1 MMSDRVNLGLD
12 DQIRRMVLVMK
23 ITSLESI
30 LVDLPTIRAHKL
42 ARQTVMQQTLVIL
55 RLQTDAGIEGLG
67 EATTIG
73 GLSYGEESPEGI
85 KSALDTY
92 VSPLLVGQN
101 PSRINHIMSEVDR
114 HVVGN
119 RLAKSA
125 LETALFDICGK
136 ALGVPVHQLLGGRQT
151 DAMECIWGLASGDT
165 DKDIEEAER
174 VLSQRLHR
182 GFKIK
187 VGSRAV
193 ESDIEHVSRIARA
206 IAGRGTL
213 RVDANQ
219 AWDELTATRAIAA
232 LEAVG
237 VSLIEQPLSK
247 TNLEG
252 MARLATRF
260 DVAIMADEAVATPQ
274 DAFAFSKHHA
284 ADVVALKIAKAG
296 GLFPTKTVAAIAHAA
311 GLALYGGTMLEGSIG
326 TVASLHV
333 FASLPQAFPF
343 GTELFGPLLLKDD
356 IVQERPSYTN
366 FSIAVPDRPGLGI
379 DIDED
384 KLAHYRRDKTRS
396 LKPVAALKQGGG

>member
-12 DQIRRMVLVMK
+12 MKLCCNVGFMK
-23 ITSLESI
+23 IASLESI

-92 VSPLLVGQN
+92 VAPLVIGQE
-101 PSRINHIMSEVDR
+101 PHRINHIMAEVER

-125 LETALFDICGK
+125 LETALLDISGK
-136 ALGVPVHQLLGGRQT
+136 EMGVPVHQLLGGRQT
-151 DAMECIWGLASGDT
+151 EAMECVWGLASGNT
-165 DKDIEEAER
+165 GKDIEEAER
-174 VLSQRLHR
+174 VLSQKLHR

-187 VGSRAV
+187 VGTRAI
-193 ESDIEHVSRIARA
+193 ETDIEHVSRIAKA
-206 IAGRGTL
+206 LAGRAAL
-213 RVDANQ
+213 RIDANQ

-237 VSLIEQPLSK
+237 VSLIEQPLAK

-252 MARLATRF
+252 MVRLSSRF

-274 DAFAFSKHHA
+274 DALAYGKHHA
-284 ADVVALKIAKAG
+284 ADVIALKIAKAG
-296 GLFPTKTVAAIAHAA
+296 GLLATRTVASIASAA
-311 GLALYGGTMLEGSIG
+311 GLALYGGTMLEGTIG
-326 TVASLHV
+326 TVASLHA
-333 FASLPQAFPF
+333 FATLPQPLAF

-356 IVQERPSYTN
+356 IVQKCPTYSN
-366 FSIAVPDRPGLGI
+366 FEIAVPDLPGLGV

-384 KLAHYRRDKTRS
+384 KLSHYRRDKTRS
-396 LKPVAALKQGGG
+396 LSPVAVLKKGSV

>member
-1 MMSDRVNLGLD
+1 
-12 DQIRRMVLVMK
+12 MK

-42 ARQTVMQQTLVIL
+42 ARQTVMQQTLVVL
-55 RLQTDAGIEGLG
+55 RLQTDAGLEGLG

-73 GLSYGEESPEGI
+73 GLSYGEESPESI

-92 VSPLLVGQN
+92 ISMIVTGLDPRN
-101 PSRINHIMSEVDR
+101 INAIMAEIER

-125 LETALFDICGK
+125 IETALLDISGK

-165 DKDIEEAER
+165 GKDIEEAER
-174 VLSQRLHR
+174 VLSQKLHR

-187 VGSRAV
+187 VGSRTV
-193 ESDIEHVSRIARA
+193 EHDIEHVSRIAKA
-206 IAGRGTL
+206 IAGRGSL
-213 RVDANQ
+213 RIDANQ

-237 VSLIEQPLSK
+237 VNLIEQPLPK

-252 MARLATRF
+252 MARLANRF
-260 DVAIMADEAVATPQ
+260 DVAIMADEAVATPH
-274 DAFAFSKHHA
+274 DAFAFAKHHA

-296 GLFPTKTVAAIAHAA
+296 GLTPVMTVAAIANAG
-311 GLALYGGTMLEGSIG
+311 GLALYGGTMLEGTIG
-326 TVASLHV
+326 TVASLHA

-356 IVQERPSYTN
+356 VVQERPIYSN
-366 FSIAVPDRPGLGI
+366 FSIAVPDKPGLGV

-384 KLAHYRRDKTRS
+384 KLAHYRRDKTRV
-396 LKPVAALKQGGG
+396 LKPVAALKHGSA

>member
-1 MMSDRVNLGLD
+1 
-12 DQIRRMVLVMK
+12 MK
-23 ITSLESI
+23 IISLESI

-42 ARQTVMQQTLVIL
+42 ARQTVMQQTLVVL
-55 RLQTDAGIEGLG
+55 RLRTDAGIEGLG

-73 GLSYGEESPEGI
+73 GLSYGEESPESI
-85 KSALDTY
+85 KSALDCY
-92 VSPLLVGQN
+92 IAPLLTGLDPHNV
-101 PSRINHIMSEVDR
+101 NHIMAEIDR

-125 LETALFDICGK
+125 VETALFDILGK
-136 ALGVPVHQLLGGRQT
+136 ALSVPVHQLLGGKQI

-165 DKDIEEAER
+165 GKDIEEAER
-174 VLSQRLHR
+174 VLTQNLHR

-187 VGSRAV
+187 VGSRSV
-193 ESDIEHVSRIARA
+193 ESDIEHVSRIAKA

-213 RVDANQ
+213 RIDANQ

-232 LEAVG
+232 LEAVE
-237 VSLIEQPLSK
+237 VSLIEQPLPK

-252 MARLATRF
+252 MARLAIRF
-260 DVAIMADEAVATPQ
+260 DVAIMADEAVATAQ
-274 DAFAFSKHHA
+274 DAFAFAKHHA

-296 GLFPTKTVAAIAHAA
+296 GLLPTRSVAAIAHAA
-311 GLALYGGTMLEGSIG
+311 GLALYGGTMLEGTIG
-326 TVASLHV
+326 TVASLHA

-356 IVQERPSYTN
+356 IVQEQPSYSD
-366 FSIAVPDRPGLGI
+366 FSISVPNKPGLGV

-384 KLAHYRRDKTRS
+384 KLAHYRRDKTKV
-396 LKPVAALKQGGG
+396 LKPVVALKKGSA

>member
-1 MMSDRVNLGLD
+1 
-12 DQIRRMVLVMK
+12 MK
-23 ITSLESI
+23 ITLLEAI

-42 ARQTVMQQTLVIL
+42 ARQTVMQQTLVVL
-55 RLQTDAGIEGLG
+55 RLQTDAGLEGLG

-73 GLSYGEESPEGI
+73 GLSYGEESPESI

-92 VSPLLVGQN
+92 ISPIVKGLDPRNVN
-101 PSRINHIMSEVDR
+101 AVMAEIER

-125 LETALFDICGK
+125 LETALLDVSGR

-165 DKDIEEAER
+165 GKDIEEAER
-174 VLSQRLHR
+174 VLSQKLHR

-193 ESDIEHVSRIARA
+193 ESDIEHVSRIAKA

-213 RVDANQ
+213 RIDANQ

-232 LEAVG
+232 MEAVG
-237 VSLIEQPLSK
+237 VSLIEQPLPK

-260 DVAIMADEAVATPQ
+260 DVAIMADEAVATAQ
-274 DAFAFSKHHA
+274 DAFAFAKHYG

-296 GLFPTKTVAAIAHAA
+296 GLLPTKSVAAIALAG
-311 GLALYGGTMLEGSIG
+311 GLALYGGTMLEGTIG
-326 TVASLHV
+326 TVASLHA
-333 FASLPQAFPF
+333 FSSLPQVFPF

-356 IVQERPSYTN
+356 IVQQRPNYSN
-366 FSIAVPDRPGLGI
+366 FAIAVPDRPGLGV

-396 LKPVAALKQGGG
+396 VKPVVALKQGSA

>member
-1 MMSDRVNLGLD
+1 
-12 DQIRRMVLVMK
+12 MK
-23 ITSLESI
+23 IISLESI

-42 ARQTVMQQTLVIL
+42 ARQTVMQQTLVVL
-55 RLQTDAGIEGLG
+55 RLVTDAGIEGLG

-73 GLSYGEESPEGI
+73 GLSYGEESPESI

-92 VSPLLVGQN
+92 IAPIVAGLDPRN
-101 PSRINHIMSEVDR
+101 INHIMAEIDR

-125 LETALFDICGK
+125 LETALFDISGK
-136 ALGVPVHQLLGGRQT
+136 VLTVPVHQLLGGKQI

-165 DKDIEEAER
+165 GKDIEEAER
-174 VLSQRLHR
+174 VLSQKLHR

-187 VGSRAV
+187 VGSRDV
-193 ESDIEHVSRIARA
+193 ESDIVHVSKIAQA

-219 AWDELTATRAIAA
+219 AWDELTATKAIAV
-232 LEAVG
+232 LEAIG
-237 VSLIEQPLSK
+237 VTLIEQPLPK
-247 TNLEG
+247 ANLEG
-252 MARLATRF
+252 MARLSTRF

-274 DAFAFSKHHA
+274 DAFAYAKSHA

-296 GLFPTKTVAAIAHAA
+296 GLLATKTVASIASAA
-311 GLALYGGTMLEGSIG
+311 GLALYGGTMLEGTIG
-326 TVASLHV
+326 TVASLHA
-333 FASLPQAFPF
+333 FSSLSQAFPF

-356 IVQERPSYTN
+356 IVQERPTYGN
-366 FSIAVPDRPGLGI
+366 FGIAVPNKPGLGV

-384 KLAHYRRDKTRS
+384 KLSHYRRDKSRS
-396 LKPVAALKQGGG
+396 VTGSA

>member
-1 MMSDRVNLGLD
+1 
-12 DQIRRMVLVMK
+12 MK
-23 ITSLESI
+23 ITSLGSI

-42 ARQTVMQQTLVIL
+42 ARQTVMQQTLVVL
-55 RLQTDAGIEGLG
+55 RLQTDAGLEGLG

-73 GLSYGEESPEGI
+73 GLSYGEESPESI

-92 VSPLLVGQN
+92 ISPIVTGLDPRNVN
-101 PSRINHIMSEVDR
+101 AVMAEIER

-125 LETALFDICGK
+125 LETALLDVTGK

-165 DKDIEEAER
+165 GKDIEEAER
-174 VLSQRLHR
+174 VLSQKLHR

-193 ESDIEHVSRIARA
+193 EHDIEHVSRIAKA
-206 IAGRGTL
+206 IGGRGTL
-213 RVDANQ
+213 RIDANQ

-237 VSLIEQPLSK
+237 VSLIEQPLAK

-252 MARLATRF
+252 MARLAARF
-260 DVAIMADEAVATPQ
+260 DVAIMADEAVATAQ
-274 DAFAFSKHHA
+274 DAFAFGKDHA

-296 GLFPTKTVAAIAHAA
+296 GLFPTRSVAAIAHTA
-311 GLALYGGTMLEGSIG
+311 GLALYGGTMLEGTIG
-326 TVASLHV
+326 TIASLHA

-356 IVQERPSYTN
+356 IVQERPSYSN
-366 FSIAVPDRPGLGI
+366 FSIAVPDKPGLGVE
-379 DIDED
+379 IDED
-384 KLAHYRRDKTRS
+384 KLAHYRRDKTRV
-396 LKPVAALKQGGG
+396 LKSVAALKHGSA

>member
-1 MMSDRVNLGLD
+1 
-12 DQIRRMVLVMK
+12 MK
-23 ITSLESI
+23 ITALESI

-42 ARQTVMQQTLVIL
+42 ARQTVMQQTLVVL
-55 RLQTDAGIEGLG
+55 RLQTDKGLEGLG

-73 GLSYGEESPEGI
+73 GLSYGEESPESI

-92 VSPLLVGQN
+92 ISPIVIGMDPRN
-101 PSRINHIMSEVDR
+101 VNAVMAEIER

-125 LETALFDICGK
+125 LETALFDVTGK

-165 DKDIEEAER
+165 GKDIEEAER
-174 VLSQRLHR
+174 VLSEKLHR

-187 VGSRAV
+187 VGSKAV
-193 ESDIEHVSRIARA
+193 EGDIEHVSRIAKA

-213 RVDANQ
+213 RIDANQ

-237 VSLIEQPLSK
+237 VSLIEQPLPK
-247 TNLEG
+247 INLEG
-252 MARLATRF
+252 MVRLATRF
-260 DVAIMADEAVATPQ
+260 DVAIMADEAVATSQ
-274 DAFAFSKHHA
+274 DAFAFAKHHG

-296 GLFPTKTVAAIAHAA
+296 GLLPTKSVAAIAHAG
-311 GLALYGGTMLEGSIG
+311 GLALYGGTMLEGTIG
-326 TVASLHV
+326 TVASLHA
-333 FASLPQAFPF
+333 FSSLPQNFPF

-356 IVQERPSYTN
+356 IVQQRPAYSN
-366 FSIAVPDRPGLGI
+366 FAIAVPDRPGLGV

-396 LKPVAALKQGGG
+396 LKPVVAIKQGSA

>member
-1 MMSDRVNLGLD
+1 LD
-12 DQIRRMVLVMK
+12 LVAPWLQCGGMK
-23 ITSLESI
+23 ITSFESI
-30 LVDLPTIRAHKL
+30 LIDLPTIRAHKL
-42 ARQTVMQQTLVIL
+42 ARQTVMQQALVVL
-55 RLQTDAGIEGLG
+55 RLQTDEGLEGLG

-73 GLSYGEESPEGI
+73 GLSYGEESPESI

-92 VSPLLVGQN
+92 ISPIVTGLDPRN
-101 PSRINHIMSEVDR
+101 INAVMAEIER

-125 LETALFDICGK
+125 LETALLDVSGR

-174 VLSQRLHR
+174 VLSQKLHR

-193 ESDIEHVSRIARA
+193 ENDIEHVSRIAKA
-206 IAGRGTL
+206 IAGRGSL
-213 RVDANQ
+213 RIDANQ

-237 VSLIEQPLSK
+237 VSLIEQPLPK

-252 MARLATRF
+252 MARLAARF
-260 DVAIMADEAVATPQ
+260 DVAIMADEAVATAQ
-274 DAFAFSKHHA
+274 DAFAFGKDHA

-296 GLFPTKTVAAIAHAA
+296 GLFPTRTVAAIAQTA
-311 GLALYGGTMLEGSIG
+311 GIALYGGTMLEGTIG
-326 TVASLHV
+326 TVASLHA
-333 FASLPQAFPF
+333 FSSLPQAFPF

-356 IVQERPSYTN
+356 IVQERPSYSN
-366 FSIAVPDRPGLGI
+366 FSIAVPDKPGLGV

-396 LKPVAALKQGGG
+396 VKPVLALKTGSV

>member
-1 MMSDRVNLGLD
+1 
-12 DQIRRMVLVMK
+12 MK

-42 ARQTVMQQTLVIL
+42 ARQTVMQQTLVVL
-55 RLQTDAGIEGLG
+55 RLQTDDGLEGLG

-73 GLSYGEESPEGI
+73 GLSYGEESPESI

-92 VSPLLVGQN
+92 ICPIVMGLD
-101 PSRINHIMSEVDR
+101 PSNVNAVMAEIER

-125 LETALFDICGK
+125 LETALLDVSGK
-136 ALGVPVHQLLGGRQT
+136 VLGVPVHQLLGGRQT

-165 DKDIEEAER
+165 GKDIEEAER
-174 VLSQRLHR
+174 VLSQKLHR

-193 ESDIEHVSRIARA
+193 ESDIEHVSRIAKA
-206 IAGRGTL
+206 VAGRGTL
-213 RVDANQ
+213 RIDANQ

-237 VSLIEQPLSK
+237 VSLIEQPLPKS
-247 TNLEG
+247 NLEG
-252 MARLATRF
+252 MVRIANRF
-260 DVAIMADEAVATPQ
+260 DVAIMADEAVSTSQ
-274 DAFAFSKHHA
+274 DAFAFSKHHG
-284 ADVVALKIAKAG
+284 ADVIALKIAKAG
-296 GLFPTKTVAAIAHAA
+296 GLLPTRSVAAIAHAG
-311 GLALYGGTMLEGSIG
+311 GLALYGGTMLEGTIG
-326 TVASLHV
+326 TVASLHT

-356 IVQERPSYTN
+356 IVQQRPTYSN
-366 FSIAVPDRPGLGI
+366 FSIAVPNLPGLGV

-384 KLAHYRRDKTRS
+384 KLAHYRRDKSRS
-396 LKPVAALKQGGG
+396 LKPVVALKQGSA

>member
-1 MMSDRVNLGLD
+1 
-12 DQIRRMVLVMK
+12 MK
-23 ITSLESI
+23 IISLESI

-42 ARQTVMQQTLVIL
+42 ARQTVMQQTLVVL
-55 RLQTDAGIEGLG
+55 RLQTDTGLEGLG

-73 GLSYGEESPEGI
+73 GLSYGEESPESI
-85 KSALDTY
+85 KSAIDTY
-92 VSPLLVGQN
+92 ISPVVIGLDPNNVN
-101 PSRINHIMSEVDR
+101 SVMAEIER

-125 LETALFDICGK
+125 LETALLDVSGK

-165 DKDIEEAER
+165 GKDIEEAER
-174 VLSQRLHR
+174 VLSQKLHR

-193 ESDIEHVSRIARA
+193 ESDIEHVARIAKA
-206 IAGRGTL
+206 ITGRGTL
-213 RVDANQ
+213 RIDANQ

-237 VSLIEQPLSK
+237 VSLIEQPLPK

-260 DVAIMADEAVATPQ
+260 DVAIMADEAVATAQ
-274 DAFAFSKHHA
+274 DAFAFAKHHA

-296 GLFPTKTVAAIAHAA
+296 GLLPAKSVAAIAQSA
-311 GLALYGGTMLEGSIG
+311 GLALYGGTMLEGTIG

-333 FASLPQAFPF
+333 FASLPQHFPF

-356 IVQERPSYTN
+356 VVQQRPVYSD
-366 FSIAVPDRPGLGI
+366 FAIAVPDRPGLGV

-384 KLAHYRRDKTRS
+384 KLAHYRRDKTRL
-396 LKPVAALKQGGG
+396 LKPVVALKQGSA

>member
-1 MMSDRVNLGLD
+1 
-12 DQIRRMVLVMK
+12 MK
-23 ITSLESI
+23 IISLESV

-42 ARQTVMQQTLVIL
+42 ARQTVMQQTLVVL
-55 RLQTDAGIEGLG
+55 RLQTDAGLEGLG

-73 GLSYGEESPEGI
+73 GLSYGEESPESI

-92 VSPLLVGQN
+92 ISPIVIGLN
-101 PSRINHIMSEVDR
+101 PNNVNAVMAEVER

-125 LETALFDICGK
+125 LETALLDVSGK

-165 DKDIEEAER
+165 GKDIEEAER
-174 VLSQRLHR
+174 VLSQKLHR

-213 RVDANQ
+213 RIDANQ

-237 VSLIEQPLSK
+237 VCLIEQPLPK

-252 MARLATRF
+252 MVRLATRF
-260 DVAIMADEAVATPQ
+260 DAKQ
-274 DAFAFSKHHA
+274 HG

-296 GLFPTKTVAAIAHAA
+296 GLLPTKSVAAIALAG
-311 GLALYGGTMLEGSIG
+311 GLALYGGTMLEGTIG
-326 TVASLHV
+326 TVASLHA
-333 FASLPQAFPF
+333 FASLPQVFPF

-356 IVQERPSYTN
+356 IVQQRPAYSN
-366 FSIAVPDRPGLGI
+366 FAIAVPDRPGLGV

-396 LKPVAALKQGGG
+396 LKPVVALKQGSA

>member
-1 MMSDRVNLGLD
+1 
-12 DQIRRMVLVMK
+12 MK
-23 ITSLESI
+23 ITSFESI

-42 ARQTVMQQTLVIL
+42 ARQTVMQQTLVVL
-55 RLQTDAGIEGLG
+55 RLRTDEGLEGLG

-73 GLSYGEESPEGI
+73 GLSYGEESPESI

-92 VSPLLVGQN
+92 IFPIVTGLDPRHVNAVMAGV
-101 PSRINHIMSEVDR
+101 ER

-125 LETALFDICGK
+125 LETALLDVSGK
-136 ALGVPVHQLLGGRQT
+136 ALGVPVHHLLGGKQT

-165 DKDIEEAER
+165 GKDIEEAER
-174 VLSQRLHR
+174 VLSQKLHR

-193 ESDIEHVSRIARA
+193 EHDIEHVSRIAKA
-206 IAGRGTL
+206 IAGRGSL
-213 RVDANQ
+213 RIDANQ
-219 AWDELTATRAIAA
+219 AWDELTAIRAIAA

-237 VSLIEQPLSK
+237 VSLIEQPLPK
-247 TNLEG
+247 ANLEG

-296 GLFPTKTVAAIAHAA
+296 GLFPTRSVAAISHAA
-311 GLALYGGTMLEGSIG
+311 GLALYGGTMLEGAIG
-326 TVASLHV
+326 TVASLHA
-333 FASLPQAFPF
+333 FASLPQTFPF

-356 IVQERPSYTN
+356 IVQERPSYGD
-366 FSIAVPDRPGLGI
+366 FSIAVSDKPGLGVG
-379 DIDED
+379 IDED
-384 KLAHYRRDKTRS
+384 KLAHYRRDKTRV
-396 LKPVAALKQGGG
+396 LKSVAALKQGSA

>member
-1 MMSDRVNLGLD
+1 
-12 DQIRRMVLVMK
+12 MK

-42 ARQTVMQQTLVIL
+42 ARQTVMQQTLVVL
-55 RLQTDAGIEGLG
+55 RLQTDTGLEGIG

-73 GLSYGEESPEGI
+73 GLSYGEESPESI

-92 VSPLLVGQN
+92 ISPIVVGLD
-101 PSRINHIMSEVDR
+101 PSNVNAIVAEIER

-125 LETALFDICGK
+125 LETALLDVLGK
-136 ALGVPVHQLLGGRQT
+136 ALGVPVHQLLGGRQA

-165 DKDIEEAER
+165 GKDIEEAER
-174 VLSQRLHR
+174 VLSQKLHR

-193 ESDIEHVSRIARA
+193 ENDIEHVSRIAKA
-206 IAGRGTL
+206 VAGRGTL

-219 AWDELTATRAIAA
+219 AWDELMATRAISA

-237 VSLIEQPLSK
+237 VCLIEQPLPK

-252 MARLATRF
+252 MVRLSTRF
-260 DVAIMADEAVATPQ
+260 DVAIMADEAVATAQ
-274 DAFAFSKHHA
+274 DAFAFAKHHG

-296 GLFPTKTVAAIAHAA
+296 GLLPTKSVAAIAQAA
-311 GLALYGGTMLEGSIG
+311 GLALYGGTMLEGTIG
-326 TVASLHV
+326 TIASLHA
-333 FASLPQAFPF
+333 FASLPQNFPF

-356 IVQERPSYTN
+356 IVQQRPNYSN
-366 FSIAVPDRPGLGI
+366 FVIAVPDKPGLGV

-396 LKPVAALKQGGG
+396 LKPVAALKQGSA